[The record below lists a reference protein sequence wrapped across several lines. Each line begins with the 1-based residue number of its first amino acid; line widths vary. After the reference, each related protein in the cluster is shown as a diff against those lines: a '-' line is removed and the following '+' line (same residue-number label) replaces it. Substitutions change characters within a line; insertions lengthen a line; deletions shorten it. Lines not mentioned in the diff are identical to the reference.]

1 MSAMTGINDD
11 YKILSLCRQ
20 AETGEDQPQATQQ
33 EYYFKSIGFHIN
45 QVANVAIFS
54 ENSAFVFKFCVF
66 IRNLPQNP
74 KNRRVFG
81 LNSFILYPKIS
92 IERWICLSYEE
103 LDVTFSYACRGYRL
117 FCFLPTS
124 LFLEPT
130 KPFMNGLISFLTPSL
145 IFAQLL
151 LTFCKIEPKELVP
164 RVWHGWLLAIQAI
177 SCGIIALLLIFCPM
191 DESYKEIFE
200 AAMVCLICPTATAAA
215 VITGKLGGSASSL
228 TTYTLLSN
236 ILAAIAVPL
245 VFPLVE
251 PHTDVTF
258 GIAFL
263 KILSKVFPLLLAPFF
278 IALLFR
284 YYIPRFHKF
293 LLEYHTSAFYLWAI
307 ALTIVMGQTTR
318 SLVNS
323 TADVTV
329 EMLIA
334 FAGLVTCCLQFYFGK
349 RIGSAYND
357 RISAGQALGQKNTVL
372 AIWMAVTYL
381 NPLSS
386 VGPGSYVVWQNI
398 INSYQLWKKEKM
410 R

>member
-1 MSAMTGINDD
+1 MDLFKFMKNWTLPLAMLAGV
-11 YKILSLCRQ
+11 
-20 AETGEDQPQATQQ
+20 
-33 EYYFKSIGFHIN
+33 IGY
-45 QVANVAIFS
+45 
-54 ENSAFVFKFCVF
+54 FVFANF
-66 IRNLPQNP
+66 
-74 KNRRVFG
+74 
-81 LNSFILYPKIS
+81 
-92 IERWICLSYEE
+92 
-103 LDVTFSYACRGYRL
+103 T
-117 FCFLPTS
+117 
-124 LFLEPT
+124 FLEPT

-245 VFPLVE
+245 IFPLVE

-284 YYIPRFHKF
+284 YYIPRLHKF
-293 LLEYHTSAFYLWAI
+293 LLKYHTSAFYLWAV

-323 TADVTV
+323 TAD
-329 EMLIA
+329 
-334 FAGLVTCCLQFYFGK
+334 
-349 RIGSAYND
+349 AYND

-398 INSYQLWKKEKM
+398 INSWQLWKKRKNEIKN
-410 R
+410 

>member
-1 MSAMTGINDD
+1 
-11 YKILSLCRQ
+11 
-20 AETGEDQPQATQQ
+20 
-33 EYYFKSIGFHIN
+33 
-45 QVANVAIFS
+45 
-54 ENSAFVFKFCVF
+54 
-66 IRNLPQNP
+66 
-74 KNRRVFG
+74 
-81 LNSFILYPKIS
+81 
-92 IERWICLSYEE
+92 
-103 LDVTFSYACRGYRL
+103 
-117 FCFLPTS
+117 
-124 LFLEPT
+124 
-130 KPFMNGLISFLTPSL
+130 MNGLISFLTPSL

-245 VFPLVE
+245 IFPLVE

-284 YYIPRFHKF
+284 YYIPRLHKF
-293 LLEYHTSAFYLWAI
+293 LLKYHT
-307 ALTIVMGQTTR
+307 
-318 SLVNS
+318 
-323 TADVTV
+323 
-329 EMLIA
+329 
-334 FAGLVTCCLQFYFGK
+334 
-349 RIGSAYND
+349 
-357 RISAGQALGQKNTVL
+357 AGQALGQKNTVL

-398 INSYQLWKKEKM
+398 INSWQLWKKRKNEIKN
-410 R
+410 